1 MSYLN
6 PDWGGLDFILVPQNP
21 VKMPLN
27 SIKNRNV
34 KPRHATIKEDAGVT
48 PIWKEEITVYRS
60 EAEGLTRPAM
70 GVWSL
75 LIFFT
80 DPGLIEL
87 NNLSHKDRE
96 EDV

>member
-1 MSYLN
+1 MEEKRMQASHLYAKKMSHCL
-6 PDWGGLDFILVPQNP
+6 
-21 VKMPLN
+21 
-27 SIKNRNV
+27 S
-34 KPRHATIKEDAGVT
+34 
-48 PIWKEEITVYRS
+48 S

-70 GVWSL
+70 GVRSL

-96 EDV
+96 EDIWVMAANKESRGRVT

>member
-1 MSYLN
+1 M
-6 PDWGGLDFILVPQNP
+6 IVP
-21 VKMPLN
+21 
-27 SIKNRNV
+27 INV
-34 KPRHATIKEDAGVT
+34 LLSENGCLHHIYFMKKKHAETNVLRHEV
-48 PIWKEEITVYRS
+48 
-60 EAEGLTRPAM
+60 EGLTRPAM

-96 EDV
+96 ENIWAMADHKERWGRVI

>member
-1 MSYLN
+1 M
-6 PDWGGLDFILVPQNP
+6 
-21 VKMPLN
+21 M
-27 SIKNRNV
+27 
-34 KPRHATIKEDAGVT
+34 
-48 PIWKEEITVYRS
+48 EEKWMQASHLYKKKKKKW
-60 EAEGLTRPAM
+60 LTRPAM

-96 EDV
+96 EDIWAMTDPKKA